1 RIEDT
6 LILRRAAQRRYPST
20 HFHAVLEDYVDE
32 RSRSASHT
40 PIGCYTKLYHDFK
53 ISTSS
58 SSSRK
63 LSMWIPMLG
72 LTALPHVGGIFGGLI
87 TRKEVK
93 TWYTTLNKPSWRPP
107 NAAFP
112 VVWTTLYTGM
122 GYASYLVWKE
132 LGGFTQDALVPL
144 GLYGLQLALNWA
156 WTPIFFGAHKIK
168 LALMELLMLTGTVA
182 ATMVSWYPINRTAT
196 LLMVPY
202 MAWLCLATSLNY
214 CVWRDNPEPSKE
226 D

>member
-1 RIEDT
+1 MLHNVHSQTLRN
-6 LILRRAAQRRYPST
+6 LILPLCS
-20 HFHAVLEDYVDE
+20 E
-32 RSRSASHT
+32 R
-40 PIGCYTKLYHDFK
+40 
-53 ISTSS
+53 
-58 SSSRK
+58 
-63 LSMWIPMLG
+63 MWIPMLSF
-72 LTALPHVGGIFGGLI
+72 TALPHVGGIFGGLI

-122 GYASYLVWKE
+122 GYGSYLVWKE

-144 GLYGLQLALNWA
+144 GLYGMQLALNWA

-168 LALMELLMLTGTVA
+168 LAMIEIVMLTGTVA
-182 ATMVSWYPINRTAT
+182 ATMVSWYPISRTAT

-202 MAWLCLATSLNY
+202 LAWLCLASSLNY
-214 CVWRDNPEPSKE
+214 CILRDNPDPKK
-226 D
+226 DD